1 MPNTSIPNQQV
12 ALIDS
17 TSKISTTWFTF
28 LLYLFKLTGGGKQ
41 NLAVPVG
48 AAVATLDFP
57 NTLAQQS
64 ADLTVTVP
72 GVADGDL
79 VTVGVPVACMLA
91 NCCYTGYVSA
101 PDVVSVRLNNYSA
114 AAQNP
119 PSGKFQIGVSRYQE

>member
-1 MPNTSIPNQQV
+1 MMVSR
-12 ALIDS
+12 S
-17 TSKISTTWFTF
+17 WFIF
-28 LLYLFKLTGGGKQ
+28 FLYLWKLTGSGRA
-41 NLAVPVG
+41 NLAVPIG

-64 ADLTVTVP
+64 ADLTVAVP
-72 GVADGDL
+72 GAVDGDL
-79 VTVGVPVACMLA
+79 VTVGVPVACMLT

-114 AAQNP
+114 VAKNP